1 VVGNFIVAGWSMLRL
16 LLLDHLL
23 KEFLGHLLCLLL
35 LLVFSSF
42 LRRFLSRSS
51 SPFLFSSSLESE
63 SE

>member
-35 LLVFSSF
+35 LVFSSF